1 MRAGELRHR
10 ITFKGTTRTVDA
22 RWGVSNTATTED
34 TVWARVRELKAA
46 ERFER
51 GQVQTDVS
59 YEILI
64 RHRADITDRHTIEW
78 EGRTLQITGITAD
91 ERKRELVIE
100 AREQP
105 AEVAA

>member
-1 MRAGELRHR
+1 MIRAGELRTR

-22 RWGVSNTATTED
+22 RWGAATTAITQT

-64 RHRADITDRHTIEW
+64 RYRADITDRHTIEW
-78 EGRTLQITGITAD
+78 QGRTLQITGITKD

-100 AREQP
+100 AREQ
-105 AEVAA
+105 AEAA